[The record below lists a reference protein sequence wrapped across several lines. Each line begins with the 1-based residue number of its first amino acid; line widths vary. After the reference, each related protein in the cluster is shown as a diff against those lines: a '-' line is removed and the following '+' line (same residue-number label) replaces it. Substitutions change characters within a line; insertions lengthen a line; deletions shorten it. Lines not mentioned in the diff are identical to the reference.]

1 MRVLWDEPKRLENLR
16 NHSLD
21 FGDAAERFEWTDA
34 VVKASYKGSR
44 GEDRYKAIGYLDG
57 DLVALVFSRSAARLS
72 P

>member
-44 GEDRYKAIGYLDG
+44 GEDRQG
-57 DLVALVFSRSAARLS
+57 DRV